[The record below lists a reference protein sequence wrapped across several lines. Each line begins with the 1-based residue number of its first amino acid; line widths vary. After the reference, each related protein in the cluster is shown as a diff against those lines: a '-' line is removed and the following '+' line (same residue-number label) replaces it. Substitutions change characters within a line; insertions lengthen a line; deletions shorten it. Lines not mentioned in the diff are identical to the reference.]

1 VRYNFQELRRSLD
14 DAVVNNVTNWRLSS
28 SGDASSA
35 GGAQHVDFISGWP
48 EDLFQQILDN
58 CAHGGKA
65 INSTVTC
72 PIERYI
78 EPLAQGALSI
88 T

>member
-1 VRYNFQELRRSLD
+1 VRYNLKELRESLG
-14 DAVVNNVTNWRLSS
+14 DAVVNNVNNWRLSS
-28 SGDASSA
+28 GDASGA
-35 GGAQHVDFISGWP
+35 GAHADFISGWP